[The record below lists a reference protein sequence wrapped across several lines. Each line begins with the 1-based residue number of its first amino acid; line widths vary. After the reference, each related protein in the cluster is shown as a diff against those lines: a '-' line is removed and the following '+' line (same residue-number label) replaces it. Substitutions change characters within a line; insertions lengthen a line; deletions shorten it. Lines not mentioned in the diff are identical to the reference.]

1 MSKKIYNN
9 PFKTIEML
17 KNENDTLNKLY
28 KQALLKM
35 KKIQKDYES
44 MYSQFVNENMIREN
58 IIKNNYIKYQELLE
72 QHFQK
77 EENNYI
83 EEIKNLKL
91 QMKEKEKIINVLQN
105 NNTLLN
111 DKLAKNELIFNLKEK
126 EYQKQLF
133 NKDRLLMKS
142 SDIVNKNSHEVMED
156 IKKLKEE
163 IKYFQNKANNN
174 SNIYNKKIN
183 NINNDN
189 INNFNYFNNEYK
201 RQQQIKKS
209 LSSNNFHDSNY
220 YMDFNSKNNCFESFN
235 NFENT
240 KMGSFNLKQNFPYPF
255 KNKASN
261 NSNEIHKLKARI
273 INLINIIKQKERE
286 INFLKNSKQNLY
298 MNNKTQNFDNFS
310 NSTYINSINNN
321 YRNINSEQKCIKR
334 CNSQTS
340 GQIRK
345 NKKNKFNLCLVD
357 SNIINKPIKKNVI
370 SYKNKTKT

>member
-174 SNIYNKKIN
+174 SKNIK
-183 NINNDN
+183 D
-189 INNFNYFNNEYK
+189 
-201 RQQQIKKS
+201 
-209 LSSNNFHDSNY
+209 
-220 YMDFNSKNNCFESFN
+220 
-235 NFENT
+235 
-240 KMGSFNLKQNFPYPF
+240 
-255 KNKASN
+255 
-261 NSNEIHKLKARI
+261 
-273 INLINIIKQKERE
+273 
-286 INFLKNSKQNLY
+286 
-298 MNNKTQNFDNFS
+298 NNK
-310 NSTYINSINNN
+310 
-321 YRNINSEQKCIKR
+321 
-334 CNSQTS
+334 
-340 GQIRK
+340 
-345 NKKNKFNLCLVD
+345 
-357 SNIINKPIKKNVI
+357 
-370 SYKNKTKT
+370 

>member
-174 SNIYNKKIN
+174 SNVCNKKIN
-183 NINNDN
+183 NFNNDN
-189 INNFNYFNNEYK
+189 TNNLNYFNNEYK

-261 NSNEIHKLKARI
+261 KKNEIHKLKARI

-340 GQIRK
+340 KQKKK

-357 SNIINKPIKKNVI
+357 SNMIKKPIKKNVI